1 MIKVDIGNLCT
12 HCSRDTSFG
21 SGLFV
26 DRIPS
31 STDGRVLLQDMLG
44 SPNDES
50 EYVVHATTMDNAPFV
65 SVEGYMCHEC
75 QRVECDKCDKSVLD
89 YHMVDGSVFC
99 SDCFK
104 VIWGHAFEDCEHGYI
119 RRTCTECNDDK

>member
-1 MIKVDIGNLCT
+1 MITVDIRDLCT
-12 HCSRDTSFG
+12 HCGRDTSLG

-26 DRIPS
+26 DRMPS
-31 STDGRVLLQDMLG
+31 SADGRLLLQDMLG

-50 EYVVHATTMDNAPFV
+50 AYVVDATMMDNAPFV

-75 QRVECDKCDKSVLD
+75 QRVECDHCDKPVLD
-89 YHMVDGSVFC
+89 YHMVDRSVFC

-104 VIWGHAFEDCEHGYI
+104 VIWGHILNEKVAHD
-119 RRTCTECNDDK
+119 

>member
-1 MIKVDIGNLCT
+1 VIKVDIGNLCT

-31 STDGRVLLQDMLG
+31 GADGRLLLANNTGLD
-44 SPNDES
+44 
-50 EYVVHATTMDNAPFV
+50 V

-75 QRVECDKCDKSVLD
+75 QRVECDKCDKPTLD

-104 VIWGHAFEDCEHGYI
+104 VIWGHALEDCEHGYI